1 LSSAGVTGPG
11 PASPDPVRPN
21 AAVPNAAAP
30 KSAST
35 KSASTKSARTGLT
48 RTGGIGL
55 PEDAPGLALAR
66 LADMQ
71 SAREIALAACRR
83 TIRCAGGAVRAVH
96 TRDPSRWESLLSQSE
111 QSLREAQA
119 ALGPF
124 PAVYYA
130 GFLQDAEKEYGEA
143 ALTRMLVEGGPLPTW
158 DDLSIGLSPWLN
170 GLCEAASELRREV
183 LDRLREGN
191 PGHAEMLMREMDA
204 VYELLM
210 GIDFPDALTGGLRRS
225 ADALRAVLERT
236 RADLTTTALQLR
248 LQASLEGAAGRMS
261 SSPGPRADEHG

>member
-1 LSSAGVTGPG
+1 MNSAGVGGASPTGPDLTG
-11 PASPDPVRPN
+11 PSN
-21 AAVPNAAAP
+21 AGP
-30 KSAST
+30 KA
-35 KSASTKSARTGLT
+35 
-48 RTGGIGL
+48 IGL
-55 PEDAPGLALAR
+55 PDDAPEAAQSR

-71 SAREIALAACRR
+71 AAREVALAACRR
-83 TIRCAGGAVRAVH
+83 ATRSAAGAVRAVH
-96 TRDPSRWESLLSQSE
+96 TRDASRWELLFSQSE
-111 QSLREAQA
+111 QAVREAQA

-143 ALTRMLVEGGPLPTW
+143 ALTRMLVEGGSLPTW
-158 DDLSIGLSPWLN
+158 DDLSIGLAPWLN

-191 PGHAEMLMREMDA
+191 SGYAEMLVRAMDG
-204 VYELLM
+204 VYELVM

-236 RADLTTTALQLR
+236 RSDLTTTALQLR
-248 LQASLEGAAGRMS
+248 LQASLESAAGQLGRTTPVPG
-261 SSPGPRADEHG
+261 SPVEQA

>member
-1 LSSAGVTGPG
+1 MSSAGLGGASPTGP
-11 PASPDPVRPN
+11 SP
-21 AAVPNAAAP
+21 
-30 KSAST
+30 T
-35 KSASTKSARTGLT
+35 GTGLT
-48 RTGGIGL
+48 SPSVAGANAIGL
-55 PEDAPGLALAR
+55 PDNAPEAAQSQ

-71 SAREIALAACRR
+71 SARELALAACRR
-83 TIRCAGGAVRAVH
+83 ATRFASGAVRAVH
-96 TRDPSRWESLLSQSE
+96 TRDASRWELLFGQSE

-143 ALTRMLVEGGPLPTW
+143 ALTRMLVEGGRLPTW
-158 DDLSIGLSPWLN
+158 EDLSIGLAPWLN

-191 PGHAEMLMREMDA
+191 SGHAEMLVRAMDG
-204 VYELLM
+204 VYELVM

-236 RADLTTTALQLR
+236 RSDLTTTALQLR
-248 LQASLEGAAGRMS
+248 LQAALESAAGHSGRS
-261 SSPGPRADEHG
+261 GSVPGSPAAPQG

>member
-1 LSSAGVTGPG
+1 LTSAGVTGPG
-11 PASPDPVRPN
+11 PADPNSARPEAARPN
-21 AAVPNAAAP
+21 LIPAN
-30 KSAST
+30 
-35 KSASTKSARTGLT
+35 
-48 RTGGIGL
+48 GIGL
-55 PEDAPGLALAR
+55 PEAAPEAALSR

-83 TIRCAGGAVRAVH
+83 TIRFAGGAVRAVH
-96 TRDPSRWESLLSQSE
+96 TRDPSRWESLFSQSE
-111 QSLREAQA
+111 RSLREAQA

-143 ALTRMLVEGGPLPTW
+143 ALTRVLVEGGPLPTW

-183 LDRLREGN
+183 LDRLREGD
-191 PGHAEMLMREMDA
+191 PGRAEMLLREMDT

-248 LQASLEGAAGRMS
+248 LQASLESTAGRLW
-261 SSPGPRADEHG
+261 SSPGPPGDHRG